1 MQPATPALFAL
12 LALAVASP
20 ATAALY
26 KCAKD
31 QGVVYQDLPC
41 PAGKQ
46 LRDLEADPPT
56 LSILPGTPVPAAQPT
71 AKPTAS
77 TSRARTQTSTRAT
90 VHRARG
96 GGGNPGDRRFIRAG
110 MSEGEV
116 IMRIGRPDV
125 RTKGNGKGG
134 QRWSY
139 LPVAGDA
146 DTMTTV
152 TFTGGKVVEVERRVA
167 R

>member
-1 MQPATPALFAL
+1 MQPITLALVTL
-12 LALAVASP
+12 LALVVGSP
-20 ATAALY
+20 AAAALY

-31 QGVVYQDLPC
+31 KGVVYQDLPC
-41 PAGKQ
+41 PPGKQ

-56 LSILPGTPVPAAQPT
+56 LSVLPGTPVPA
-71 AKPTAS
+71 
-77 TSRARTQTSTRAT
+77 SRAAAEPKASSSRERTRTSERAT
-90 VHRARG
+90 VHRAT
-96 GGGNPGDRRFIRAG
+96 GGGNPADRRFIRAG

-116 IMRIGRPDV
+116 VMRIGRPDL

-152 TFTGGKVVEVERRVA
+152 TFAGGKVVEVDRRVS

>member
-1 MQPATPALFAL
+1 MHPATLALYALFAL
-12 LALAVASP
+12 AAASP
-20 ATAALY
+20 AAAGLY

-31 QGVVYQDLPC
+31 QGIVYQDLPC
-41 PAGKQ
+41 PPGKQ
-46 LRDLEADPPT
+46 LRDLDADPPT
-56 LSILPGTPVPAAQPT
+56 LSILPGMPLPAAPPT
-71 AKPTAS
+71 AESKAS
-77 TSRARTQTSTRAT
+77 TPRERTTSVRAT
-90 VHRARG
+90 VHRA
-96 GGGNPGDRRFIRAG
+96 GNAADRRFIRAG

-146 DTMTTV
+146 DTMTTL
-152 TFTGGKVVEVERRVA
+152 TLAGGKVVEVERRVS

>member
-1 MQPATPALFAL
+1 MQPITLALVTL
-12 LALAVASP
+12 LALVVASP
-20 ATAALY
+20 AAAALY

-31 QGVVYQDLPC
+31 NGVVYQDLPC
-41 PAGKQ
+41 PPGKQ

-56 LSILPGTPVPAAQPT
+56 LSVLPGTPVPEAAAEP
-71 AKPTAS
+71 KAS
-77 TSRARTQTSTRAT
+77 SSRERTRTSPRAT
-90 VHRARG
+90 VHRAT
-96 GGGNPGDRRFIRAG
+96 GGGNPADRRFIRTG

-116 IMRIGRPDV
+116 AVRIGRPDV

-152 TFTGGKVVEVERRVA
+152 TFAAGKVVEVERRVT

>member
-1 MQPATPALFAL
+1 MQPITLALFVL
-12 LALAVASP
+12 LSLAVAPP
-20 ATAALY
+20 AAAALY

-41 PAGKQ
+41 PPGKQ

-56 LSILPGTPVPAAQPT
+56 LSVLPGTPVPAAQAAAEPN
-71 AKPTAS
+71 AS
-77 TSRARTQTSTRAT
+77 SSRERTRTSVRAT
-90 VHRARG
+90 VHRATR
-96 GGGNPGDRRFIRAG
+96 GGNPADRRFIRAG

-116 IMRIGRPDV
+116 VMRIGRPDL

-152 TFTGGKVVEVERRVA
+152 TFAGGKVVEVDRRVS

>member
-1 MQPATPALFAL
+1 MHPASLALCVL
-12 LALAVASP
+12 LAFAAASP
-20 ATAALY
+20 AAAALY

-41 PAGKQ
+41 PPGKQ

-56 LSILPGTPVPAAQPT
+56 LSVLPGTPVPA
-71 AKPTAS
+71 
-77 TSRARTQTSTRAT
+77 SRAAAEPKASMSRERTRTSERAT
-90 VHRARG
+90 VHRAT
-96 GGGNPGDRRFIRAG
+96 GGGNPADRRFIRTG

-116 IMRIGRPDV
+116 VVRIGRPDV

-152 TFTGGKVVEVERRVA
+152 TFAAGKVVEVERRVT

>member
-1 MQPATPALFAL
+1 MHPASLALCVL
-12 LALAVASP
+12 LAFAAASP
-20 ATAALY
+20 AAAALY

-41 PAGKQ
+41 PPGKQ

-56 LSILPGTPVPAAQPT
+56 LSVLPGIPMATAPPT
-71 AKPTAS
+71 AKSKGS
-77 TSRARTQTSTRAT
+77 TPRERTTSARAT
-90 VHRARG
+90 AHRA
-96 GGGNPGDRRFIRAG
+96 GNPADRRFIRAG

-116 IMRIGRPDV
+116 ILRIGRPDV
-125 RTKGNGKGG
+125 RTKGGAKGG

-146 DTMTTV
+146 DTMTTLILA
-152 TFTGGKVVEVERRVA
+152 GGKVVEVERRVS